1 MADSVEVSSQPPA
14 IEEQGGGEGGGGS
27 EMDAGGGLT
36 DAQTEVLERCL
47 HALKHAKN
55 DSLTLAALLL
65 VSRQGYIQ
73 DAISCYQRFACKANT
88 CVACVINICE

>member
-1 MADSVEVSSQPPA
+1 MATVTKVTMADGMEVSSQPLA
-14 IEEQGGGEGGGGS
+14 IEEHGGGEGGGGS

-55 DSLTLAALLL
+55 DSQTLAALLL
-65 VSRQGYIQ
+65 VSHQGYIQ
-73 DAISCYQRFACKANT
+73 DAIST
-88 CVACVINICE
+88 